1 MASTAKVKHLRVTPS
16 KMRAVCNE
24 VRGKSVEDSIDFLQ
38 RCRKYAALHLLKLL
52 RSAVANADQK
62 GNNVDALF
70 VKEIFCDQGT
80 SLKRSIPRARGSS
93 SPILKRTCHV
103 NIILDE
109 KK

>member
-1 MASTAKVKHLRVTPS
+1 MVSTAKVKHLGVTPS
-16 KMRAVCNE
+16 KMRAICNE

-38 RCRKYAALHLLKLL
+38 RCRKYAAQDLLKLL

-62 GNNVDALF
+62 GSNVDALY
-70 VKEIFCDQGT
+70 VKEIYCDQGT
-80 SLKRSIPRARGSS
+80 SLKRFIPRARGSA